1 MCAPISPLRFT
12 PIAGAVGCGLFLLTA
27 GCSSTTG
34 PTPIPPSDPPSISCP
49 AGQTAQSVDGNPVA
63 VTYADPTFTGGQS
76 PFTLACTP
84 VSGATYPVGATT
96 VTCTLTDAQR
106 RTSNCTFPVTVV
118 VPPPPR
124 LSVTTFVAFGD
135 SITWGEDGRDSA
147 SQPQSQ
153 RGKVHPEVQFPIP
166 ETYPGALALKLVS
179 RYRAQSP
186 TVVNKGQPLEAVT
199 NPATLTRFASVV
211 DGGQYAVVLLM
222 EGANDLPGAASI
234 PPVIPIPAIIDGL
247 RRMILD
253 ARSHGVRPYLA
264 TIPPEF
270 DGCCPHDRGGAHL
283 LVPGFNDLVRG
294 LATEQGVPLV
304 DVYTALNTNVTAYI
318 GPDGLHPTADG
329 YALMADTFFTVIK
342 NTLETAPTGGSSGL
356 RGSPPRPGPFAA
368 PAPDGRGSRVPVR
381 KR

>member
-1 MCAPISPLRFT
+1 MCTPTSSRRFAPI
-12 PIAGAVGCGLFLLTA
+12 IGAFGCGVLLLTG
-27 GCSSTTG
+27 GCSTTA
-34 PTPIPPSDPPSISCP
+34 PTAIPPPTDPPAISCP
-49 AGQTAQSVDGNPVA
+49 AGKTAQSVDGNPVA

-96 VTCTLTDAQR
+96 VSCTLTDAQH
-106 RTSNCTFPVTVV
+106 RTSNCSFPVTVV
-118 VPPPPR
+118 VPPPPH

-179 RYRAQSP
+179 RYTAQSP
-186 TVVNKGQPLEAVT
+186 TVSNAGLPLEAIT
-199 NPATLTRFASVV
+199 KPTTFPRFDGTVAS
-211 DGGQYAVVLLM
+211 GLYGVVLIM
-222 EGANDLPGAASI
+222 EGANDLPAAVQDMS
-234 PPVIPIPAIIDGL
+234 VLQAAIAGL
-247 RRMILD
+247 RRMIVD
-253 ARSHGVRPYLA
+253 ARGHGVRPYLA

-294 LATEQGVPLV
+294 LATEQSVPLV

-318 GPDGLHPTADG
+318 GPDGLHPTAGG

-342 NTLETAPTGGSSGL
+342 NTLETAQPGGSNGL
-356 RGSPPRPGPFAA
+356 RGLPPRSGPFAA
-368 PAPDGRGSRVPVR
+368 PAPAGRGSKVPVR